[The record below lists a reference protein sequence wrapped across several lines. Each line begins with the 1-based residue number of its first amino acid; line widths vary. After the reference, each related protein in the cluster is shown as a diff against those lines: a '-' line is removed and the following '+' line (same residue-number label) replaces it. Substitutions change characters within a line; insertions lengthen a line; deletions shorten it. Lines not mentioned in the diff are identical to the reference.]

1 MKTIREHIES
11 LPALLR
17 DKAMKVGWTTHNEN
31 MCYDSGHALTY
42 LHEWGNTS
50 DGFYFWIEASVNKM
64 HALYSIKAVSGAY
77 KKLFVVNI
85 PVLDSPEKW
94 MKQHYPG
101 FRIVETH
108 NEALIW

>member
-11 LPALLR
+11 LPKMLR
-17 DKAMKVGWTTHNEN
+17 DKAIKVIWRPKLDYSSVNASWAIAQLPKWQETPQ
-31 MCYDSGHALTY
+31 
-42 LHEWGNTS
+42 
-50 DGFYFWIEASVNKM
+50 GFYFWQYACENKM